1 MKKVT
6 IRDVAREAGVSVTL
20 VSFVMNAKMGKD
32 GRLDCPV
39 NPNTAAR
46 VLEVAKR
53 LGYRRNNAAAS
64 LRSGKSHSVAVIV
77 SDLANPFFA
86 EICRNIENIAYKD
99 GYTVIF
105 ASSEENPEK
114 LAHLVET
121 MVGYN
126 VEGLIV
132 APCLGGEKALER
144 ATNIGIPTVLID
156 RDVPGEGFGR
166 VLVDNVDAGVIA
178 TKYLFH
184 QGFGKIE
191 MLSYK
196 LGVTSLTDREFGYT
210 KAMEDAGLKNEIKLH
225 RIDYDADAAKRGVIE
240 VFRDALKRGTEAF
253 ILPTKKLGV
262 IIRKIFDP
270 APYIGLFAF
279 RVFGVVDFQ
288 QFLESVSFLVC
299 FDESDIYDLKKP
311 VIPHVV
317 QPLAEI
323 AEKSFTLLQR
333 MVDGNVPDDEKT
345 VTLKAK
351 LVLGGRFGV
360 QPTEAT
366 F

>member
-53 LGYRRNNAAAS
+53 LGYRRNAAAAS
-64 LRSGKSHSVAVIV
+64 LRSGKSRSIAVIV
-77 SDLANPFFA
+77 SDIASPFFA
-86 EICRNIENIAYKD
+86 EICRNLEMIAYKD

-105 ASSEENPEK
+105 ASSEESPEK

-144 ATNIGIPTVLID
+144 ATSVGIPTVLID
-156 RDVPGEGFGR
+156 RDVPGDKFGR
-166 VLVDNVDAGVIA
+166 VLLDNYNSGVMA

-191 MLSYK
+191 MISYK
-196 LGVTSLTDREFGYT
+196 LGVTSLIDREAGYSA
-210 KAMEDAGLKNEIKLH
+210 AMEDAGLKDEIRLH
-225 RIDYDADAAKRGVIE
+225 RIEYDADSAKKGVIE
-240 VFRDALKRGTEAF
+240 IFRDALKRGTEAF
-253 ILPTKKLGV
+253 ILPTKKLAMYSFNALNV
-262 IIRKIFDP
+262 L
-270 APYIGLFAF
+270 GLNLPK
-279 RVFGVVDFQ
+279 DF
-288 QFLESVSFLVC
+288 SFVC

-317 QPLAEI
+317 QPVAEI
-323 AEKSFTLLQR
+323 AERSFALLQR
-333 MVDGNVPDDEKT
+333 MIDGNISDEEKA
-345 VTLKAK
+345 VILNAK
-351 LVLGGRFGV
+351 LILGGRFGV
-360 QPTEAT
+360 PPTQAS

>member
-39 NPNTAAR
+39 NPDTAER
-46 VLEVAKR
+46 VLQVAKR

-64 LRSGKSHSVAVIV
+64 LRSGRSHSIAVIV
-77 SDLANPFFA
+77 SDIANPFFA
-86 EICRNIENIAYKD
+86 EICRNIENIAYKA

-105 ASSEENPEK
+105 ASSEENPQK

-132 APCLGGEKALER
+132 APCLGGEPALAR
-144 ATNIGIPTVLID
+144 ALSIGIPTVLID
-156 RDVPGEGFGR
+156 RNMPGEEFGR
-166 VLVDNVDAGVIA
+166 VLVDNVDAGKMA
-178 TKYLFH
+178 TKYLIH

-191 MLSYK
+191 MFTYK
-196 LGVTSLTDREFGYT
+196 SGVTSLTDRESGYT
-210 KAMEDAGLKNEIKLH
+210 MAMEEAGLKDDV
-225 RIDYDADAAKRGVIE
+225 RIHKIEYETEAAKKDVIE
-240 VFRDALKRGTEAF
+240 VFRDAVKRGTEAF
-253 ILPTKKLGV
+253 ILPTKRIAMYGFNALNVLGLNMP
-262 IIRKIFDP
+262 K
-270 APYIGLFAF
+270 
-279 RVFGVVDFQ
+279 DF
-288 QFLESVSFLVC
+288 SFVC
-299 FDESDIYDLKKP
+299 FDESDVYELNKP
-311 VIPHVV
+311 VVPHII

-323 AEKSFTLLQR
+323 ATKSFDLLQK
-333 MVDGNVPDDEKT
+333 MIDGKATEEEKT
-345 VTLKAK
+345 SLLNVN
-351 LVLGGRFGV
+351 LVLGGRFGGES
-360 QPTEAT
+360 TKAS